1 MYRPLTRR
9 RALTAALAGVLSAAS
24 LAACTGNGAEET
36 TTSTGTPAVAPTQAA
51 SVATSLVTAANQSQ
65 ADATA
70 AGDAARAKIYSGPAL
85 KAADARAKVLATGSA
100 AQRTEAELGT
110 DTTILGISPRA
121 DVPAEIVARTTLK
134 KSNAPVLVLLTGDQ
148 DGQNFKIA
156 AMAPLV
162 QDAKVEAL
170 DPTSEG
176 SGVIGT
182 GTDLVAKPS
191 DITAAWA
198 ASVTF
203 PDPKPSQLIADD
215 PWSSQLRKDAAA
227 QSKSLGAQGVFAQT
241 HEPAAMLG
249 GLRLKAG
256 SGALVF
262 AHLTRTDAIALHK
275 PTKLTPSK
283 DVTAVSGI
291 KTITTEAQLTS
302 SEFIAFVIP
311 ATGQARVVAAR
322 DQLVAAEAH

>member
-1 MYRPLTRR
+1 MYRAVSRR
-9 RALTAALAGVLSAAS
+9 RALPAAIAGVLSLAS
-24 LAACTGNGAEET
+24 LVACTGNGSDET
-36 TTSTGTPAVAPTQAA
+36 GASTGTPAVAPTEA
-51 SVATSLVTAANQSQ
+51 SSVVTSLVTAAAQSQ

-70 AGDAARAKIYSGPAL
+70 AGDAARAKVYSGPAL
-85 KAADARAKVLATGSA
+85 QAADARAKLLAAGSA
-100 AQRTEAELGT
+100 AQRADAELAS
-110 DTTILGISPRA
+110 DTTVLGISPKTDA
-121 DVPAEIVARTTLK
+121 AAEIVARTTLK

-148 DGQNFKIA
+148 NGQNFKIA

-162 QDAKVEAL
+162 QDAKIEAL

-176 SGVIGT
+176 SGLVGT
-182 GTDLVAKPS
+182 GTGLVAAPS
-191 DITAAWA
+191 EVAAAWA
-198 ASVTF
+198 GSVAF

-227 QSKSLGAQGVFAQT
+227 QSKALGAQGVFAQT
-241 HEPAAMLG
+241 HEPSSILG
-249 GLRLKAG
+249 GLRLQGG

-262 AHLTRTDAIALHK
+262 AYLKRTDAIALHK

-283 DVTAVSGI
+283 DVTALSGI
-291 KTITTEAQLTS
+291 KAITTEAQLTS
-302 SEFIAFVIP
+302 SEFVTFVIP